1 MKIPLGC
8 LALGVLLLLDAAP
21 IRAGDKAGPALKELL
36 RRAAD
41 PQHAESARLDLL
53 KWRRDNAGH
62 ALRMRAVEAIMKLP
76 SPADRLKA
84 EAIPLDDRKF
94 LSIPG
99 MVAYFRAHHRAV
111 ASVGFSPDGK
121 LLATSSLDNTVKLYR
136 LGGDEPKEW
145 ATLEGS
151 PSSIAFSPDGRLL
164 ATGTLDSRVLIWDL
178 TGAKP
183 KQQHAIAG
191 HKNRP
196 FAMTFSPS
204 GRMLASGCYDPVL
217 RLWKFDDAEPEAWAA
232 LANEVAPAFGIFSL
246 SFSHDGRHLVAGN
259 YVGKQT
265 LRIWDVLGNYLEE
278 LDVPATK
285 ARLVVCSPVDAVL
298 ATAAEDAPIRLWSI
312 VGGKAEPTLTLA
324 GHQGKGTPPAVKALA
339 FAPKGQ
345 SLASAGQDRKLVL
358 WNVADGKMMRH
369 WDLLDEV
376 RALAFS
382 SDGRHLAVGNDDGT
396 MYILRL
402 EAAQ

>member
-1 MKIPLGC
+1 MKIPLVC
-8 LALGVLLLLDAAP
+8 AALALLSTQGSPLW
-21 IRAGDKAGPALKELL
+21 AGDKAGMALKELL
-36 RRAAD
+36 RRAGD
-41 PQHAESARLDLL
+41 ETKAESTRLDLL
-53 KWRRDNAGH
+53 NWRRDFPGH
-62 ALRMRAVEAIMKLP
+62 AMGAQAVDAIAKLP
-76 SPADRLKA
+76 SPPDRLKA
-84 EAIPLDDRKF
+84 EAIPEDERKF
-94 LSIPG
+94 LSVPG
-99 MVAYFRAHHRAV
+99 MVAFFRAHNRSV

-121 LLATSSLDNTVKLYR
+121 LLATSSWDNKVKLYQ

-151 PSSIAFSPDGRLL
+151 PSSIAFSPDGKSL
-164 ATGTLDSRVLIWDL
+164 ATGTLDSRVVIWDL

-183 KQQHAIAG
+183 RQQHAIAG

-204 GRMLASGCYDPVL
+204 GKMLASGCYDPVL
-217 RLWKFDDAEPEAWAA
+217 RLWKFDDAEPDAWAA

-246 SFSHDGRHLVAGN
+246 AYSHDGRYLVAGN

-285 ARLVVCSPVDAVL
+285 ARLVACSPVDAVM
-298 ATAAEDAPIRLWSI
+298 ATAAEDAPIRLWTI
-312 VGGKAEPTLTLA
+312 AGGKAEPTRTLA

-339 FAPKGQ
+339 FAPNGQ
-345 SLASAGQDRKLVL
+345 TLASAGQDRKLIL
-358 WNVADGKMMRH
+358 WNVADGKAARH

-376 RALAFS
+376 RALAYS

-396 MYILRL
+396 LYILRL
-402 EAAQ
+402 ESAK